1 MFVEIEPLI
10 VKAKSIAGTTPFAAS
25 LIIREMEKAKVVDV
39 AEVVRCKDCKCHYY
53 ETALLRDEIQH
64 FCSRLNKQV
73 FSDFYCA
80 YGERK

>member
-1 MFVEIEPLI
+1 MAEKY
-10 VKAKSIAGTTPFAAS
+10 VK
-25 LIIREMEKAKVVDV
+25 LNDIIDTLEHEWGYEGMREDLEKLPTADV

-53 ETALLRDEIQH
+53 ETVPRRGEIQH

-80 YGERK
+80 YGERSDA